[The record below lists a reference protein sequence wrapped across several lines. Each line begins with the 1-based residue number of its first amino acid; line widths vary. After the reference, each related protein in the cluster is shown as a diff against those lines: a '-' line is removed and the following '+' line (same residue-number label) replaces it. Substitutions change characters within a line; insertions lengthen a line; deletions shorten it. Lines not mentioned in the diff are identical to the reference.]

1 MKTHWH
7 NTPFICA
14 KGGSDGSFVNVI
26 GVDACLKKAVSHV
39 NYRPNFALSAVDE
52 NVRDLRKRVVVRN
65 GVCI

>member
-14 KGGSDGSFVNVI
+14 EWHSDGSFVNVI
-26 GVDACLKKAVSHV
+26 RVDACLKKAVSRV
-39 NYRPNFALSAVDE
+39 NYRSNFALSAVNE